1 MLNWVPSDT
10 ICNDVF
16 EMLINCLNEGRLMVH
31 SDTQM
36 QRVFFDELHVV
47 FTCVTIYSPNN

>member
-1 MLNWVPSDT
+1 MFNWVPSDT

-47 FTCVTIYSPNN
+47 IYLCYNL